1 VNTFIAFIL
10 SIIASSVG
18 NLILKTG
25 MMKMGGIT
33 LSKQNLITEI
43 FKVFTN
49 PFILIGLFGYV
60 FGFFLWLR
68 VLSTTEVSRAY
79 PVLVSTTIILVLLGS
94 LVFFKEQLS
103 FLKFI
108 GVLVII
114 IGIFLVFKN

>member
-1 VNTFIAFIL
+1 MNTFIAFIL

>member
-1 VNTFIAFIL
+1 MNTLIAFIL

-94 LVFFKEQLS
+94 LVFIKEQLS

-114 IGIFLVFKN
+114 IGIFLDFKN